1 MRSAGIDTHV
11 TAAAANLRVR
21 LAALRPST
29 RTYEVTMKPATREID
44 ADTMQKSYLGTTA
57 QGELIFNAHAAPAI
71 ADLKPGNVTLFA
83 GTALLKVTGVARR
96 GDFIAVTGVPASLE
110 DAIDHARIGW
120 KTKLDFSKVAFQP
133 PPGFHRV
140 AAASA
145 PSRRGVLDA
154 LIPAAYAEEP
164 ATESTEGNSFEGEI
178 GGFKVTLQ
186 LTPARGDLH
195 VDLHATRNINGGI
208 VEVHAVGQLN
218 GLTNETLITLAN
230 GTTTQ
235 ITFDNN
241 GLSGSLD
248 FDWNV
253 GFDAEHGGDDK
264 ELLKSAVENLP
275 FSFEVPVDVGPIP
288 FVIAIKAGFSF
299 QAAFSSK
306 ATVASG
312 SYHASFGGNVANTT
326 GGSGGGEAPTTTG
339 DGQIKTYGG
348 TTSLAPVGLTT
359 IAALPK
365 VSLTLGLPE
374 NLFSF
379 MKTPEMGGPYATFM
393 VRADFIATGA
403 LSIAQCERRELYVM
417 VFVGY
422 EPGVLGKLVKDPA
435 KKLFERRI
443 QQVEPS
449 NITLCQDK
457 S

>member
-11 TAAAANLRVR
+11 TAAAADLRVR
-21 LAALRPST
+21 MGALHPAT
-29 RTYEVTMKPATREID
+29 RTYEVTMK
-44 ADTMQKSYLGTTA
+44 ADTRQIDPDTMRKSYLGTTA
-57 QGELIFNAHAAPAI
+57 QGELIFNAHTAPAI
-71 ADLKPGNVTLFA
+71 ADLKPGDVALFA

-96 GDFIAVTGVPASLE
+96 GDFIAVSGVPASLE
-110 DAIDHARIGW
+110 DAIDHGRIGW
-120 KTKLDFSKVAFQP
+120 KTTLDFTKVAFQP

-140 AAASA
+140 AATTAS
-145 PSRRGVLDA
+145 SRRGFLDA
-154 LIPAAYAEEP
+154 LIPAADAADDAESD
-164 ATESTEGNSFEGEI
+164 ADNSFEGELE
-178 GGFKVTLQ
+178 GFKVTLQ

-195 VDLHATRNINGGI
+195 VDLHATRNIHGGI

-218 GLTNETLITLAN
+218 GLNNETLITLAN

-241 GLSGSLD
+241 GLNGSLD

-312 SYHASFGGNVANTT
+312 SYHASFGGNVPNTT
-326 GGSGGGEAPTTTG
+326 GGSGAGEAPTTTG

-348 TTSLAPVGLTT
+348 TTSLASVGLTT

-379 MKTPEMGGPYATFM
+379 IKTPEMGGPYATFM

-443 QQVEPS
+443 TQVEPP
-449 NITLCQDK
+449 NITLCQEK